1 MQSELNIVKKIIEDI
16 ITQNNLRLVK
26 IILFGSR
33 ARGDYKKES
42 DYDFFVVI
50 NKDLS
55 FPEKSEINTQIR
67 RKLAENNISADIILQ
82 SEKKLEERK
91 NNVGYL
97 SYYVIKEGIP
107 L

>member
-1 MQSELNIVKKIIEDI
+1 MQQKLDIAKKIITDVI
-16 ITQNNLRLVK
+16 IENNLQLIK

-33 ARGDYKKES
+33 ARWDYKKES

-67 RKLAENNISADIILQ
+67 RRLAENNISADIIMQ

-97 SYYVIKEGIP
+97 SNYVIKKGIP